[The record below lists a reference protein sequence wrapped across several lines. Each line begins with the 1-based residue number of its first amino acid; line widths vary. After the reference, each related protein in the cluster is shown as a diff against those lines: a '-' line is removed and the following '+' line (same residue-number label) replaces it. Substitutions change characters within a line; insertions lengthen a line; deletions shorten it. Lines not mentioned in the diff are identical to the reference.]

1 MFKLLKSQGN
11 ARIGKLLTAHGE
23 IETPFFMPVATKGAT
38 KNLSFDDLHSTGTN
52 AIISNAFLLSLKP
65 GLEII
70 KQFGGLHKFINWN
83 KVIFTDSGGFQILL
97 PNFIIKIDDG
107 GVTFRSPFDGAK
119 IFLTPENAIQIENS
133 LGSDVAMCLDDV
145 PHMHKTRH
153 QVEDSVKRTTLWAER
168 CLQEHKNKKQ
178 LLFCINQG
186 GTHND
191 LREKSIQ
198 SLLEFK
204 FDGMALG
211 GLSIGE
217 EKKHMLDTIDFC
229 NKIIP
234 EKLPRYLMG
243 VGSPLEIIESI
254 DRGIDIF
261 DSCFL
266 TRMGRHGQVFS
277 SNGKFDITAP
287 KFSSDKN
294 SLDKECKCFV
304 CKQFSRAYLHHLIR
318 TSEPT
323 VLHYISFHNVFFVQN
338 LIKEAKLAIKEQRF
352 DKFKTNFVKKYT
364 A

>member
-1 MFKLLKSQGN
+1 MFILLKTDGN
-11 ARIGKLLTAHGE
+11 ARLGRLKTSHGW

-38 KNLSFDDLHSTGTN
+38 KNLSFDDLQETGTQ

-65 GLEII
+65 GLETI
-70 KQFGGLHKFINWN
+70 KKFNGLHKFINWN
-83 KVIFTDSGGFQILL
+83 KIIFTDSGGFQILS
-97 PNFIIKIDDG
+97 PNFIIKIEDAG
-107 GVTFRSPFDGAK
+107 ATFRSPFNGGK
-119 IFLTPENAIQIENS
+119 IFLSPEKAIQIQNS

-153 QVEDSVKRTTLWAER
+153 QIEESVKRTTHWAKR
-168 CLQEHKNKKQ
+168 CLDAHKNKKQ

-191 LREKSIQ
+191 LREKSIL

-217 EKKHMLDTIDFC
+217 EKTHMLETISYC
-229 NKIIP
+229 NKLIP
-234 EKLPRYLMG
+234 ERMPRYLMG
-243 VGSPLEIIESI
+243 VGSPIELLESI
-254 DRGIDIF
+254 ERGIDIF

-277 SNGKFDITAP
+277 SNGRFDLSNA
-287 KFSSDKN
+287 KFSKDKTP
-294 SLDKECKCFV
+294 LDKDCKCFV
-304 CKQFSRAYLHHLIR
+304 CRQFSKAYLHHLLR

-338 LIKEAKLAIKEQRF
+338 LIKNAKTAIKENSF
-352 DKFKTNFVKKYT
+352 EKFKKSFVKKYKN
-364 A
+364 